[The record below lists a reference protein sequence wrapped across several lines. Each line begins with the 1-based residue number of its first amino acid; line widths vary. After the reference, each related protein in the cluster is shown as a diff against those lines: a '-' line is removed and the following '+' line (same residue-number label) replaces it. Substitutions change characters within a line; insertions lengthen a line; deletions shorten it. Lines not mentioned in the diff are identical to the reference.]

1 MRNIIQI
8 ALLEHLHQHAD
19 NQERMAE
26 YYNQFKQA
34 EQDSTQALKMYSDLV
49 FSYGIEL
56 DALQENIDG
65 SILVGIGST
74 LKHLCA
80 ELALAQSGRE
90 QTDTNLNILEQGES
104 HES

>member
-34 EQDSTQALKMYSDLV
+34 EQDSTQA
-49 FSYGIEL
+49 
-56 DALQENIDG
+56 
-65 SILVGIGST
+65 
-74 LKHLCA
+74 
-80 ELALAQSGRE
+80 
-90 QTDTNLNILEQGES
+90 
-104 HES
+104 